1 MSYHLGWGTGRPTPA
16 DRNALPQPYSDL
28 GSDYCSFLLNIFTA
42 TICGTSVNVNYIY
55 CLITLAT
62 LVVHPYW
69 DLSDLWINTEISYD
83 KHLIIIQIRP
93 GFHIYTL
100 ERSFCLPL
108 YIITMIQ
115 YYSRCVLWQILW
127 LRILI
132 QHSWLYTGFYIWSHQ
147 ELCANWIITDAL
159 GRGRPREPAN
169 ISHEIPMTTD
179 HATS

>member
-16 DRNALPQPYSDL
+16 DRDALPQPYSDL
-28 GSDYCSFLLNIFTA
+28 GSDYCSFLLNIFSA

-55 CLITLAT
+55 RLITLAT
-62 LVVHPYW
+62 LVVHPKW

-100 ERSFCLPL
+100 ERSFCIRL

-115 YYSRCVLWQILW
+115 YYSRCVLW

-132 QHSWLYTGFYIWSHQ
+132 QHSWLYT
-147 ELCANWIITDAL
+147 AL
-159 GRGRPREPAN
+159 RKFSDKSVPLVYLSKLT
-169 ISHEIPMTTD
+169 IY
-179 HATS
+179 

>member
-16 DRNALPQPYSDL
+16 DRDALPQPCSDL
-28 GSDYCSFLLNIFTA
+28 GLDYCSFLLNGFSA

-62 LVVHPYW
+62 LVVHPNW

-83 KHLIIIQIRP
+83 KHLIIIQICP

-100 ERSFCLPL
+100 ERSCLLL

-115 YYSRCVLWQILW
+115 YYSRCVKWQILW
-127 LRILI
+127 LRISNTTCVVKCRFLHLI
-132 QHSWLYTGFYIWSHQ
+132 PSITIAKLSH
-147 ELCANWIITDAL
+147 D
-159 GRGRPREPAN
+159 RRSR
-169 ISHEIPMTTD
+169 
-179 HATS
+179 